1 MCFCVVLLRLCEF
14 KVWCVVNDDGT
25 ALIKPLPFQTET
37 VNQVWTFQHKPTNA
51 LYFIRMSLWPSIIGS
66 DEPTKQYGGCS
77 QHLYLCVCVCGSCQ
91 QVFIEHHPYNE
102 WSASC
107 PAVAQLNVT
116 ATHRKEVNEHE
127 CTWSQWYSVQ
137 SEYLPEA
144 LPPHPELQPPPHKTS
159 WQTNT
164 QNWWRPQNDN

>member
-1 MCFCVVLLRLCEF
+1 M
-14 KVWCVVNDDGT
+14 
-25 ALIKPLPFQTET
+25 
-37 VNQVWTFQHKPTNA
+37 
-51 LYFIRMSLWPSIIGS
+51 GS
-66 DEPTKQYGGCS
+66 DDPTKQYGGCS
-77 QHLYLCVCVCGSCQ
+77 QHLYLSVCVCVCGSCQ

-116 ATHRKEVNEHE
+116 ATRRKEVNEHE
-127 CTWSQWYSVQ
+127 CTWSQWHSVQ

-144 LPPHPELQPPPHKTS
+144 PPPHPELQPPPHKTS

-164 QNWWRPQNDN
+164 QNSWQLVQLFSALITINVSWAAYLKYFWRIMWCWMAAENAGLPSHK